1 MRRRILLAIL
11 LAVTVTAAA
20 LGIPLGVTA
29 WELVYSLEKEDL
41 VELAQ
46 GIAKRADDDLAKRG
60 KLNIERLGLGL
71 PANTHLVVH
80 RTKGADLE
88 YGPEPTETAITER
101 IELVAGGFVEVSIP
115 SEPLRARQTQVTVAV
130 LFLAVLSVGTGT
142 VVATMTARRLAR
154 PLRHVAG
161 RAAKLGAGDFRPDAK
176 RYAVHELDMV
186 AEALDTS
193 AAALSQMVRRERQF
207 VGDVSHQLRSRLT
220 ALQLRLDSLT
230 MHADSD
236 VVEDAIAAQEQA
248 DQLAKVLDEL
258 LAAARAA
265 REVGAEPVDLSSML
279 PVIAQD
285 WRQVL
290 HAEGRALRLRI
301 SDSLIARATPARLR
315 EVIGVL
321 LDNARLHGSGT
332 VTLAARTGEKGNSV
346 VVSVSDQGP
355 GVPDGLVPHIFDRGV
370 SGAGSTGVGL
380 ALARALV
387 EADGGRL
394 ELSAQRPPT
403 FSVFLL
409 LPKSTELA
417 GVNWSGS
424 PLPR

>member
-11 LAVTVTAAA
+11 LSVTVTAAA

-29 WELVYSLEKEDL
+29 WELVHSLERESV

-46 GIAKRADDDLAKRG
+46 GVAKLVDDNLAKG
-60 KLNIERLGLGL
+60 EKVNIGRLGIGL
-71 PANTHLVVH
+71 PPNAHLLV
-80 RTKGADLE
+80 RLNNGKDLTF
-88 YGPEPTETAITER
+88 GPEPSDNAIMEP
-101 IELVAGGFVEVSIP
+101 IELVAGGRVELSIP

-130 LFLAVLSVGTGT
+130 IFLAVLSVGTGT

-176 RYAVHELDMV
+176 RYHVHELDMV

-193 AAALSQMVRRERQF
+193 AAALSQLVRRERQF

-230 MHADSD
+230 LHSD
-236 VVEDAIAAQEQA
+236 PEVVEDALAAQEQS

-265 REVGAEPVDLSSML
+265 REVGAEPVDLSAVL

-285 WRQVL
+285 WRQML
-290 HAEGRALRLRI
+290 NAQGRTLRLRVA
-301 SDSLIARATPARLR
+301 DGLIARVTPARLR

-321 LDNARLHGSGT
+321 LDNARRHGSGT
-332 VTLAARTGEKGNSV
+332 VTLAARMGEKGNSV
-346 VVSVSDQGP
+346 VVAVSDQGP
-355 GVPDGLVPHIFDRGV
+355 GVPDALVPHIFDRGV

-409 LPKSTELA
+409 VPKSTELS
-417 GVNWSGS
+417 GVNWSVATS
-424 PLPR
+424 PR